1 MSLNV
6 TVVKRIVEVCKFYD
20 YRLKWLTLTAEA

>member
-1 MSLNV
+1 MSLN
-6 TVVKRIVEVCKFYD
+6 VVKRIVEVCKFYD